1 MSVSED
7 LSFQFLTGRGA
18 ETVGCARIA
27 GTVKHRAG
35 ADGEVSW
42 LEL

>member
-1 MSVSED
+1 MSVSEA

-18 ETVGCARIA
+18 ETVGCERIA
-27 GTVKHRAG
+27 STVKHGAG